1 MFYLVWHKRVDRFF
15 ESKIGVVN
23 LSDYDLVCKVT
34 TTSLDQV
41 YRLCNIGRTL
51 EDPWFENDEVTM
63 LVLNLEGARS
73 LSVGDLVFDVGTGIM
88 WEVASIGWNE
98 VQVGA

>member
-1 MFYLVWHKRVDRFF
+1 MFYLVWHKRVERFF
-15 ESKIGVVN
+15 ESKTGVVD
-23 LSDYDLVCKVT
+23 LTDYDLVCKVVAEK
-34 TTSLDQV
+34 LDQV

-51 EDPWFENDEVTM
+51 EDPWFENDEVT

-73 LSVGDLVFDVGTGIM
+73 LSVGDLVFEGGTGIL